1 MLPVVKKQLVSERT
15 GLLLALVVLGGG
27 WGATQ
32 PLGKIATSTGH
43 PPFGLIFWQL
53 VICTLVLGG
62 ISLVRG
68 RGLVFTKPALRF
80 YVIIA
85 VIGTLIPNAAF
96 YASVTRLPAGIMSI
110 LISTVPLMAFPL
122 ALMLRIDRFTMRRL
136 FGLLLGLAGVALIA
150 LPASSLPDPAMA
162 AFLPLAMIGPL
173 FYAMESTYVA
183 RYGMAGMDPVQAM
196 FGASLAGVILCLP
209 VTLATDQWIAPMAP
223 VGRAEQALIL
233 SSAIHSML
241 YAGYVGLAARA
252 GAVFASQSSYLV
264 TASGVFWA
272 MALLDERFSPMV
284 WAALV
289 VMLSGVALVQPRS
302 NPKAVQNP
310 GDAVRVI

>member
-1 MLPVVKKQLVSERT
+1 MTMPVAKTPWVSEKT
-15 GLLLALVVLGGG
+15 GLLAVLVVLGVG

-32 PLGKIATSTGH
+32 PLGKIATTTGH

-53 VICTLVLGG
+53 VICTLVLGA
-62 ISLVRG
+62 ITLVRG
-68 RGLVFTKPALRF
+68 RGLVFTRAALQF
-80 YVIIA
+80 YIVVA
-85 VIGTLIPNAAF
+85 VMGTLIPNAAF
-96 YASVTRLPAGIMSI
+96 YVSVTRLPAGIMSI

-122 ALMLRIDRFTMRRL
+122 ALMLRIDGFSARRL
-136 FGLLLGLAGVALIA
+136 IGLLLGLAGVALIA
-150 LPASSLPDPAMA
+150 LPASSLPDPAMV

-183 RYGMAGMDPVQAM
+183 RFGMAGMDPVQAM
-196 FGASLAGVILCLP
+196 FGASLAGMILCLP
-209 VTLATDQWIAPMAP
+209 VTLATDQWIAPVWP
-223 VGRAEQALIL
+223 LGRAEQALIL
-233 SSAIHSML
+233 SSAIHAML

-252 GAVFASQSSYLV
+252 GAVFASQTSYLV

-272 MALLDERFSPMV
+272 MALLGERFSPMV

-302 NPKAVQNP
+302 KRLLQP
-310 GDAVRVI
+310 DAAAKLG